1 MQISADELLKII
13 GDKEVQIM
21 LQTRMIND
29 LKSKLAET
37 ELKLKE
43 NRNHDVAENG
53 PDGRDNR

>member
-1 MQISADELLKII
+1 MQVAAEELLRII

-21 LQTRMIND
+21 FQTRMIND

-53 PDGRDNR
+53 TGGRNDR